1 MAKGMKIAK
10 YDALNNEQR
19 DQSDG
24 PLKSISV
31 PISTTT
37 YGTFNLSGVLG
48 TDTTNITV
56 LVLGVG
62 FKDVN
67 GVYYDDGVATSQA
80 GAKQFNVMSPSN
92 GMTTLTRAVLT
103 PVSSGTLVAKQC
115 HIRAATPTGDLFH
128 ASRITNNYVW
138 QGTGTNTTRY
148 RYATV
153 SDAARTAVNANRGI
167 GIVSAFTAT
176 NTYALVRGQ

>member
-1 MAKGMKIAK
+1 MKIAK
-10 YDALNNEQR
+10 YDASNSAQR

-24 PLKSISV
+24 PLRAVSV
-31 PISTTT
+31 PVSTTT
-37 YGTFNLSGVLG
+37 YGTFYLSGVLG
-48 TDTTNITV
+48 TDTSHITQ
-56 LVLGVG
+56 LVIGVG

-67 GVYYDDGVATSQA
+67 GVYYDDGVALSQA

-92 GMTTLTRAVLT
+92 GIGTLTRAVLT
-103 PVSSGTLVAKQC
+103 AASSGTLVAKQC
-115 HIRAATPTGDLFH
+115 HIRASTPTGDNFH

-138 QGTGTNTTRY
+138 NGTGANAVRY

-153 SDAARTAVNANRGI
+153 SDSARTVVNSNRGI
-167 GIVSAFTAT
+167 GILTAFTAS